1 MPYLIGTD
9 EAGYGPF
16 LGPLVIATSVWHVPD
31 LEIDLAER
39 FQATAA
45 IAGAAPLE
53 LPVVIDDS
61 KRVYKRGRG
70 LGSLEQTVL
79 PALSTTLPTG
89 KHSTGWRDVWQE
101 MAPGSERSLDQLP
114 WYQDYELP
122 VPTGLDIGVVEKVTE
137 QLQAFWDHLG
147 VQLLKLQAVAVFPQ
161 QFNEESEQLGGKGAL
176 LTHHTLALVRRQL
189 ETLEDEAVLI
199 QCDKHGGRNHYASAL
214 QHTFPEHLLE
224 VCKEGRA
231 QSVYRWGSPPSR
243 TEIRFTAKGD
253 AFVPAALASMA
264 AKYLRELAM
273 EAFNTYWCERLPGL
287 KPTAGYPADARRFK
301 REITQLQAAE
311 SISDRSLW
319 RNR

>member
-16 LGPLVIATSVWHVPD
+16 LGPLIIATSVWRVPD

-39 FQATAA
+39 FAGTD
-45 IAGAAPLE
+45 AGAVK

-61 KRVYKRGRG
+61 KRVYQRRRG

-79 PALSTTLPTG
+79 PALATTLPAG
-89 KHSTGWRDVWQE
+89 KPSTGWRGLWE
-101 MAPGSERSLDQLP
+101 ELAPGSERILDELP

-122 VPTGLDIGVVEKVTE
+122 VPTGLDDGIVEQVTG
-137 QLQAFWDHLG
+137 QLQSFWDHLD
-147 VQLLKLQAVAVFPQ
+147 VQLLKLQAVALFPQ
-161 QFNEESEQLGGKGAL
+161 QFNEESEQLGGKGGL

-189 ETLEDEAVLI
+189 ATLDDGAVLI
-199 QCDKHGGRNHYASAL
+199 QCDKHGGRNHYAPAL

-231 QSVYRWGSPPSR
+231 QSVYRWGPPQQR
-243 TEIRFTAKGD
+243 REIRFTAKGD
-253 AFVPAALASMA
+253 AFLPAALASMA

-273 EAFNTYWCERLPGL
+273 QAFNTYWCERLPGL

-301 REITQLQAAE
+301 REIAQLQAAE
-311 SISDRSLW
+311 AIPDASLW
-319 RNR
+319 RVR